1 MLAPKNSVEKAVAE
15 VSIIPGLFNIN
26 EPIIFGLPIVLNPV
40 MFIPFMFILLLTI
53 VIAYFA
59 ISTRNVVPT
68 VVMNAG
74 IEPVFVNA
82 WLTGA
87 FRMSPLVLMVGLF
100 LLDTALYFP
109 FVKTVLKVN
118 RNEN

>member
-1 MLAPKNSVEKAVAE
+1 
-15 VSIIPGLFNIN
+15 GLFNIN

-40 MFIPFMFILLLTI
+40 MFIPFMFIPLLNI
-53 VIAYFA
+53 IIAYFA
-59 ISTRNVVPT
+59 ISTKSVVPA

-74 IEPVFVNA
+74 IEPVFINA

-87 FRMSPLVLMVGLF
+87 FRVSPLILMVGLF
-100 LLDTALYFP
+100 LLDTLLYFP
-109 FVKTVLKVN
+109 FVKTVLKLN